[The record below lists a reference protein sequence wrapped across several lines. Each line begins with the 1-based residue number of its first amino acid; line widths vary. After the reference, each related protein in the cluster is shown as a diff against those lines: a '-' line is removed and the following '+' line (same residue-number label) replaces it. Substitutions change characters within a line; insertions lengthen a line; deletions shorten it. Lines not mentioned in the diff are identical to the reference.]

1 MRSGGFSC
9 TLLLAVGLLS
19 LGVGCGNIRVVRAGK
34 HGGEIALVGDRAK
47 ALELAR
53 NEMAR
58 TCGGPER
65 YEVVEEGEA
74 VVGTV
79 SSQREESTTQRG
91 QTFFGRPAVR
101 TSTVGTTDT
110 HQKTEWRLHYE
121 CKATPAPGAQP
132 AASSPQARSIHEVVV
147 VF

>member
-1 MRSGGFSC
+1 V
-9 TLLLAVGLLS
+9 LLAIGLLS
-19 LGVGCGNIRVVRAGK
+19 TAVGCGNIRVVRAGR

-53 NEMAR
+53 GEMAR
-58 TCGGPER
+58 TCGGPDR

-101 TSTVGTTDT
+101 TSTVGTVDT

-121 CKATPAPGAQP
+121 CKVAQP
-132 AASSPQARSIHEVVV
+132 ATPSAAASPDKPQARSLHEVVV